1 MTIGTPQG
9 TPTSVGLA
17 TDTLLNATG
26 DLVVGT
32 GDNTATILPIEASDN
47 YLLATSSGN
56 LIYRQLDGGSP

>member
-9 TPTSVGLA
+9 TFSPTGIA
-17 TDTLLNATG
+17 TDVIWNAMG
-26 DLVVGT
+26 DIVVGT
-32 GDNTATILPIEASDN
+32 GDNAATILPIEASDN